1 MAVAPGPLDQVLAAL
16 PRDLAVALLDDRV
29 RLALNGQILAESGGI
44 ALGAGDELAFLPPG
58 PFDPAVELARFTAAV
73 PAAGGIVSFLGKVRG
88 DAGVMA
94 LEIRHYA
101 PMTLPGFRALADT
114 AARRWPLDGLL
125 LLHRVGEMGPDAPIV
140 LVAAA
145 SRHRRVAFAATDFV
159 MDHLKARTHRRGL
172 ALDRTA
178 RRRP

>member
-1 MAVAPGPLDQVLAAL
+1 MMID
-16 PRDLAVALLDDRV
+16 V
-29 RLALNGQILAESGGI
+29 RLATV
-44 ALGAGDELAFLPPG
+44 
-58 PFDPAVELARFTAAV
+58 PFDPAAELARFTAAV

-88 DAGVMA
+88 DAGVLA

-114 AARRWPLDGLL
+114 AARRWPLDGLM

-159 MDHLKARTHRRGL
+159 MDHLKGDSWLWKRE
-172 ALDRTA
+172 RTA
-178 RRRP
+178 AGWRWIEPRDEDHSDRARWG